1 MAKHSFKTNT
11 AELSE
16 FLKKRKASLEE
27 MRRFVE
33 PVWKDIRL
41 NYEPSLGKALAERQD
56 VDANDANR
64 EDESIITSLPRTL
77 VSRMASG
84 LQSGITNQARPW
96 FKFASTDSK
105 TEEVSKNRSWLAY
118 ATERVQAAMNRSNL
132 YQSFD
137 QIYMHLGQFGTAA
150 ALMFPDDESDLFVSV
165 IDEGAYWIA
174 ENRRKRVD
182 VLMRRQEFT
191 ISQLIDEFGEGWI
204 PDRYV
209 DRSEIDGRKEERVTV
224 WNLVCP
230 SAHFGGLI
238 KDLASQMTFT
248 SVYWV
253 TGHTD
258 SNDGILA
265 IRGFDYNPIIAPR
278 WMQMDSVYGVGPG
291 KIGLSDAKEL
301 QSLEKDK
308 LKLVKQ
314 GVDPSLLAPD
324 TMKNIPI
331 NSGPG
336 GVTYYSMTSSMIGK
350 AAPITRLFETQNQYE
365 GVLSTIQSVEARLRA
380 IFYADL
386 FAMMVNLNM
395 QPKQMTATEVN
406 ELATEKVAL
415 LGPIL
420 TRLNTDLLNPVVDG
434 VWAIVVARDLREYR
448 ESGVGDNL
456 ATPPDDLSGQDLKV
470 EYQSTLHAEQLSSAR
485 MNGIIRT
492 VNGVLAVAQVDQSA
506 IRMFD
511 GKKAVVE
518 IAKANFEGGVVRD
531 LNKVLEAEEAEA
543 KQQAAMIQQ
552 QQDAQQLQSVSR
564 ATKDLSQ
571 SKMGSGANA
580 LDLATQNNRGVA

>member
-1 MAKHSFKTNT
+1 VAKHSFKTDT
-11 AELSE
+11 AELSR
-16 FLKKRKASLEE
+16 FLLKRKASLEE
-27 MRRFVE
+27 MRRPIE

-41 NYEPSLGKALAERQD
+41 NFEPSLGKALAERQD
-56 VDANDANR
+56 VDSNDANR

-77 VSRMASG
+77 VGRMASG
-84 LQSGITNQARPW
+84 LQSGITNQARQW

-105 TEEVSKNRSWLAY
+105 AENRSQNRSWLAY
-118 ATERVQAAMNRSNL
+118 ATERTQAAMNRSNL

-150 ALMFPDDESDLFVSV
+150 AIIFPAEEPDLFVSV

-191 ISQLIDEFGEGWI
+191 LSQLIDEFGEGWI

-209 DRSEIDGRKEERVTV
+209 DRSNEDGRKEERITV
-224 WNLVCP
+224 WNLICP
-230 SAHFGGLI
+230 VGHFEDL
-238 KDLASQMTFT
+238 KDLSPEKTFASI
-248 SVYWV
+248 YWIAEQK
-253 TGHTD
+253 D
-258 SNDGILA
+258 SNEGILA
-265 IRGFDYNPIIAPR
+265 IRGFDYNPIISPR

-336 GVTYYSMTSSMIGK
+336 GVTYYSMSSITQVKG
-350 AAPITRLFETQNQYE
+350 APITRLFETQNQYE
-365 GVLSTIQSVEARLRA
+365 GLLATIQSVEERLRA

-395 QPKQMTATEVN
+395 KPKQMTATEVN
-406 ELATEKVAL
+406 ELSSEKVAL

-420 TRLNTDLLNPVVDG
+420 TRLNSDLLNPVVDA
-434 VWAIVVARDLREYR
+434 VWSIVVARDLREYQ
-448 ESGVGDNL
+448 ETGVGDNL
-456 ATPPDDLSGQDLKV
+456 ATPPEELAGQDLKI
-470 EYQSTLHAEQLSSAR
+470 EYQSTLHAEQMSSAR
-485 MNGIIRT
+485 MNGILRT
-492 VNGVLAVAQVDQSA
+492 VNGIMAVSQVDQSA
-506 IRMFD
+506 FLMFD

-518 IAKANFEGGVVRD
+518 IGKANFEGGVVRD
-531 LNKVLEAEEAEA
+531 LDKVLAEQEAAA
-543 KQQAAMIQQ
+543 QQQAAMMQQ
-552 QQDAQQLQSVSR
+552 QQQQQQLQSVSK

-571 SKMGSGANA
+571 SQMANGGNA
-580 LDLATQNNRGVA
+580 LDMAMGSQRGVA